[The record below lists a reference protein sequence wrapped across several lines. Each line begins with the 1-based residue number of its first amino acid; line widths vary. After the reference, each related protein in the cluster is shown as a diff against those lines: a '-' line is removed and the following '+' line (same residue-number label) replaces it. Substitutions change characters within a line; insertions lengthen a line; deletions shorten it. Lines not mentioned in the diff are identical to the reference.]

1 LTGTPLANLR
11 KKELWTSYAQC
22 LLDSKTLRKAAK
34 SIKIALST
42 SFKWR
47 HRFMAIAQESETQVL
62 SGIVEADETF
72 FLKSQKGEK
81 HLNRPPRKRGGKAKK
96 RGLSKEL
103 VSVLVACDRSGHEAE
118 YITGMGPLSC
128 RWLQDNFKQHLDDQV
143 IFISDSAKSF
153 TAFSQREKIEHITIN
168 LSQGQKKKGVYH
180 IQNVNAYHSVL
191 KNWIK
196 RFHGVATKY
205 LDHYLAWCNE
215 LHTRRVSDP
224 LVLIKLAFELKTPA
238 TRT

>member
-1 LTGTPLANLR
+1 MHNDR
-11 KKELWTSYAQC
+11 
-22 LLDSKTLRKAAK
+22 
-34 SIKIALST
+34 
-42 SFKWR
+42 
-47 HRFMAIAQESETQVL
+47 ESETQVL

-103 VSVLVACDRSGHEAE
+103 VSVLVACDRSGHKAD

-128 RWLQDNFKQHLDDQV
+128 QWLQDNFKQHLDDQV

-153 TAFSQREKIEHITIN
+153 TAFSQREKIEHIAIN

-196 RFHGVATKY
+196 RFHGVATNY

-215 LHTRRVSDP
+215 LHTRRVSAP
-224 LVLIKLAFELKTPA
+224 LELIKLAFVLKTPA
-238 TRT
+238 TGT